1 MTNSNLGGLCGL
13 ICSGKWDH
21 DSNGAT
27 AKVRRYDEDSGECNY
42 AADSAANLAA
52 APPCLGA
59 HELYYTQVA
68 TTQSGTQVD
77 MRITN
82 ASTYHTLKHTANGL
96 SGIWGVVQVL
106 SNTQTDFLF
115 EFVDNV
121 RTALTRTVPVAGRI
135 PRYPPFPAD
144 QPPLNQHPLAPFC
157 RSLRPQSRWTSS
169 ASHSS
174 TSIPGATATRRW

>member
-27 AKVRRYDEDSGECNY
+27 AKVRRYDEDSGVCNY

-59 HELYYTQVA
+59 HELYYTKVA

-96 SGIWGVVQVL
+96 SGVWGAVQVL

-121 RTALTRTVPVAGRI
+121 RTA
-135 PRYPPFPAD
+135 
-144 QPPLNQHPLAPFC
+144 
-157 RSLRPQSRWTSS
+157 
-169 ASHSS
+169 
-174 TSIPGATATRRW
+174 